1 MADQDIRYNQSLV
14 SLAEIRKEY
23 DKMNQANDKVVEEL
37 LQKLEE
43 KKKFIRYAFAF
54 AYIWSIASSVEDRF

>member
-1 MADQDIRYNQSLV
+1 VALCNLLEAFLSEKFGFKN
-14 SLAEIRKEY
+14 SKE
-23 DKMNQANDKVVEEL
+23 E
-37 LQKLEE
+37 KLEE